1 MFDKHLSY
9 CFYQYV
15 VLPVAF
21 VGLLSKHYNYN
32 SSEPEAYT
40 IYVMFLLCMSG
51 LLGIIKIIVM
61 IVKGIRNPINYNYI
75 IVPSTKEL
83 DI

>member
-1 MFDKHLSY
+1 MFDKHLRY
-9 CFYQYV
+9 CFSQYV
-15 VLPVAF
+15 VLLVAF
-21 VGLLSKHYNYN
+21 VGLLSKHYN

-51 LLGIIKIIVM
+51 LLGII
-61 IVKGIRNPINYNYI
+61 VKGIRNPINYNNI

>member
-1 MFDKHLSY
+1 MFDKHLRY
-9 CFYQYV
+9 CFSQYV

-21 VGLLSKHYNYN
+21 VGLLSKHYN

-61 IVKGIRNPINYNYI
+61 IVKGIRNPINYNNI

>member
-1 MFDKHLSY
+1 MFDKHLRY
-9 CFYQYV
+9 CFSQYV
-15 VLPVAF
+15 VLLVAF
-21 VGLLSKHYNYN
+21 VGLLSKHYN

-61 IVKGIRNPINYNYI
+61 IVRGIRNPINCNNI
-75 IVPSTKEL
+75 IIPSTKEL